1 MTKFFF
7 DERVVHIGLS
17 AMDDKEVLKKMADEL
32 QYAGYVKDSFSQAII
47 QREKIFATGLP
58 LEVYGVAIPHTDPH
72 HVETEMISIAT
83 LKEPISF
90 GVMGN
95 PDEKVAV
102 SIVFMLAMEDS
113 SAQLQLL
120 ATLMCIIQ
128 DTSILKK
135 IYEAQSPKDLVALLS
150 TRMEVFI

>member
-17 AMDDKEVLKKMADEL
+17 AVEDIGVLKKMADAL
-32 QYAGYVKDSFSQAII
+32 QHAGYVKDSFSQAII

-72 HVETEMISIAT
+72 HVEVEMISIAT

-95 PDEKVAV
+95 PEEKIAV
-102 SIVFMLAMEDS
+102 NIVFMLAMKDS
-113 SAQLQLL
+113 SAQLELL

-135 IYEAQSPKDLVALLS
+135 IYETQNPRELMALLS
-150 TRMEVFI
+150 TSMDKFI